1 MLGSNQRQSA
11 CKTGALPTELIA
23 YNLVGRDGV
32 EPSQP
37 QAADLQSV
45 ELTNAQ
51 PPLNLFSLFTYIVPC
66 FGGKSQGFI
75 QVFLWYGGG

>member
-1 MLGSNQRQSA
+1 M
-11 CKTGALPTELIA
+11 
-23 YNLVGRDGV
+23 VGRDGV

-51 PPLNLFSLFTYIVPC
+51 PPHKLRPWNNHIGIPSNAP
-66 FGGKSQGFI
+66 
-75 QVFLWYGGG
+75 